1 MSRKAV
7 LVAASASTAAL
18 VLLAVAGLVAGAWSM
33 RDTNE
38 SRRAARRE
46 TSKALRECAP
56 EAVLPFLEKLV
67 AEKSFHTWFEKA
79 QDGSESPWRF
89 WTLRCGGLTRVPYD
103 YIGQLAEDQF
113 IRFAGDGGAKPAD
126 VARLKEMLAFSEKLV
141 KSGVLSTPAANA
153 LKERRLDGYFLS
165 NDFDGAIKYL
175 ETEGAPNR
183 TPAWCTGTAAKL
195 RAHKAMAAKDNK
207 EAIKQ
212 LLVFGDFMLSDEQ
225 KDFEDCDPTTG
236 IVYSR
241 EWVVA
246 RNYMRCANMSRELN
260 DAANADKYF
269 AEAKTHF
276 ATAHEKAKDD
286 QKSLETLREE
296 MKADGLELPALP
308 AKPAPAPAAPA
319 ADGQGAKDA
328 PQEAPASK

>member
-1 MSRKAV
+1 MSRKAA
-7 LVAASASTAAL
+7 LIAASASTATL
-18 VLLAVAGLVAGAWSM
+18 VLLAVAGFVAAAWNM

-46 TSKALRECAP
+46 TSKALRDCAP
-56 EAVLPFLEKLV
+56 EAVLPFLEKLA

-79 QDGSESPWRF
+79 EDGSTSPWRF
-89 WTLRCGGLTRVPYD
+89 WTVRCGSLTRVPYD
-103 YIGQLAEDQF
+103 FIGQLTEDQF

-126 VARLKEMLAFSEKLV
+126 VPRLKEMLAFSEKLV
-141 KSGVLSTPAANA
+141 KSGVLSVPAANA

-165 NDFDGAIKYL
+165 NDFDGAIAYL
-175 ETEGAPNR
+175 EQEGAPNR
-183 TPAWCTGTAAKL
+183 SPAWCKGTAAKL
-195 RAHKAMAAKDNK
+195 RAHKAMEAKDLK
-207 EAIKQ
+207 EAVKQ

-246 RNYMRCANMSRELN
+246 RNYMRCSKMTRELG
-260 DAANADKYF
+260 DAATADKYF

-286 QKSLETLREE
+286 QKSLETLRAE
-296 MKADGLELPALP
+296 MKEAGLELPALP
-308 AKPAPAPAAPA
+308 AKPAPAAATPA
-319 ADGQGAKDA
+319 
-328 PQEAPASK
+328 EAPASK